1 MNDEKKKK
9 RLEMMSKKTSSLF
22 GRIKIYFS
30 TSRNTL
36 VLLMIG
42 EKKTKIF
49 SSHIHQSNFFGKNM
63 SISKEGNFQNVKIY
77 F

>member
-1 MNDEKKKK
+1 MNDEKN
-9 RLEMMSKKTSSLF
+9 RLEMMSKETSSLL

-42 EKKTKIF
+42 EKKPKF
-49 SSHIHQSNFFGKNM
+49 SHRNQSNFFGKNM
-63 SISKEGNFQNVKIY
+63 SISKEGNFQNVKNY
-77 F
+77 FF